1 MCFMARILI
10 IEDDMHI
17 NRIYAEKL
25 KNEGYNI
32 IPAVDGKEGVA
43 IARTKEVDL
52 ILLDIMLPGLM
63 NGFEVLE
70 VLKKDEK
77 LKNIPVIIL
86 TNLDTEKGQAE
97 KYGIKDYLVK
107 ADTGLNK
114 LVSMVKK
121 YVQPEQ
127 KS

>member
-1 MCFMARILI
+1 
-10 IEDDMHI
+10 MHI
-17 NRIYAEKL
+17 NRIYTEKL
-25 KNEGYNI
+25 KNAGYNI
-32 IPAVDGKEGVA
+32 VPAVEGKEGVA

-77 LKNIPVIIL
+77 LKSIPVIIL
-86 TNLDTEKGQAE
+86 TNLDTERDQAE
-97 KYGIKDYLVK
+97 KYGVQDYLVK

-114 LVSMVKK
+114 LTEMVKK
-121 YVQPEQ
+121 YVQPAEED
-127 KS
+127 